1 MGSEYQ
7 DNIDEDN
14 REEEGEVDGE
24 EEEEKDAAIVLV
36 RKESLWPLLSKC
48 QNPGC
53 SEHCE
58 IMSHFKG

>member
-48 QNPGC
+48 QNTFN
-53 SEHCE
+53 EDAL
-58 IMSHFKG
+58 K